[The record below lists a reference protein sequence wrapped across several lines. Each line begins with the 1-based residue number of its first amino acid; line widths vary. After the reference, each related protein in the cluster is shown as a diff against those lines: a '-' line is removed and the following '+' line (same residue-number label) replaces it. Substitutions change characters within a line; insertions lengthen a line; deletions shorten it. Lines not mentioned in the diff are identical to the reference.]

1 MVYLFRYKYN
11 YRYFI
16 LFFYSLILFLSVPA
30 LGKELTKEQKIGE
43 LSFQLVNAI
52 DMFQTLEIVEH
63 SNLYYET
70 NPILGKH
77 PKNYEVVGYFI
88 ARGFLHYEVTKW
100 LPSKFR
106 LPWLTITVL
115 PQIPII
121 EHNHNLGIRIAW

>member
-52 DMFQTLEIVEH
+52 DTFQTLEIVEH
-63 SNLYYET
+63 SDLYYET

-77 PKNYEVVGYFI
+77 PKNYEVVGYFVI
-88 ARGFLHYEVTKW
+88 RGYLHYEITKW
-100 LPSKFR
+100 LPSKYR

-121 EHNHNLGIRIAW
+121 KHNHNLGIRIAW

>member
-1 MVYLFRYKYN
+1 MVYLSGYKYN
-11 YRYFI
+11 CRYFI
-16 LFFYSLILFLSVPA
+16 LFFYSLVFFLSVPA
-30 LGKELTKEQKIGE
+30 FGKELTKEQKIGE

-63 SNLYYET
+63 SDLYYET

-106 LPWLTITVL
+106 IPWLTVTVL

-121 EHNHNLGIRIAW
+121 EHNHNLGIRITF

>member
-1 MVYLFRYKYN
+1 MKYIPEVFVLAVLVTLSF
-11 YRYFI
+11 FI
-16 LFFYSLILFLSVPA
+16 VWDKAF
-30 LGKELTKEQKIGE
+30 GKELTKPQKLGE

-63 SNLYYET
+63 SDLYYET

>member
-1 MVYLFRYKYN
+1 MKYIIA
-11 YRYFI
+11 I
-16 LFFYSLILFLSVPA
+16 LITLSFLLIWNRAF
-30 LGKELTKEQKIGE
+30 GEELTKSQKIGE

-63 SNLYYET
+63 GDLYYET
-70 NPILGKH
+70 NTILGKH

-106 LPWLTITVL
+106 VPWLTITIL
-115 PQIPII
+115 PQIPVI
-121 EHNHNLGIRIAW
+121 EHNHNLGIRVSW

>member
-1 MVYLFRYKYN
+1 MKYILVMLSFLFICN
-11 YRYFI
+11 NTF
-16 LFFYSLILFLSVPA
+16 
-30 LGKELTKEQKIGE
+30 GKELTKEQKLGE

-63 SNLYYET
+63 SDLYYET

-106 LPWLTITVL
+106 VPWLTITIL
-115 PQIPII
+115 PQIPVI
-121 EHNHNLGIRIAW
+121 EHNHNLGIRIKW

>member
-1 MVYLFRYKYN
+1 MKYIPEVFVLAVLVTLSF
-11 YRYFI
+11 FI
-16 LFFYSLILFLSVPA
+16 VWDKAF
-30 LGKELTKEQKIGE
+30 GKELTKPQKLGE

-63 SNLYYET
+63 GDLYYET

-88 ARGFLHYEVTKW
+88 TRGFLHYKITEW
-100 LPSKFR
+100 LPSKLR
-106 LPWLTITVL
+106 VPWLTITVL

-121 EHNHNLGIRIAW
+121 EHNHNLGIRISW